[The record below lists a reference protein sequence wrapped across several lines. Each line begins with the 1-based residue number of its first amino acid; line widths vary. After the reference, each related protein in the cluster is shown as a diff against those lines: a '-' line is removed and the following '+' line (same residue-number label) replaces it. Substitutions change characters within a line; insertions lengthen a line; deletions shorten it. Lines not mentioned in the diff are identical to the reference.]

1 MRASCVSRC
10 SVPCLHVLR
19 KAHQTVTPSSL
30 IQHAGS
36 GVLLLKSHQ
45 EPAGPGKTPHLS
57 LEAPRTRP

>member
-1 MRASCVSRC
+1 MRASIMSCC
-10 SVPCLHVLR
+10 STPYLHILR
-19 KAHQTVTPSSL
+19 KTHQTGTLSSL
-30 IQHAGS
+30 IQHVGS